1 MNPQDSSPF
10 FSRPQLATN
19 DNPLSPQGRFGR
31 LSSIGWY
38 GFVHLITFFATIALS
53 LILGIFNLNTL
64 SVENQFVNTLTG
76 LAGLGFVVILV
87 LYLYFLMVISIRRLH
102 DMNRSGWLI
111 LLFLIPLLNI
121 FMGLYLLLGSGTNG
135 VNNYGLP
142 RATPVWEKILAWLMI
157 IITVLSFMASSSIVS
172 YMFGAGELEMPQ
184 PQEVI
189 QKGTAY
195 F

>member
-10 FSRPQLATN
+10 FSRPQPTSS
-19 DNPLSPQGRFGR
+19 DNPLSPEGRFGR

-53 LILGIFNLNTL
+53 LAMGIFNLNTL
-64 SVENQFVNTLTG
+64 SVDNQFVNALTG
-76 LAGLGFVVILV
+76 IAGLGFVVILV
-87 LYLYFLMVISIRRLH
+87 LYIYLVMVITIRRLH

-111 LLFLIPLLNI
+111 LLFLLPVVNILL
-121 FMGLYLLLGSGTNG
+121 GLYLLLGSGTAG
-135 VNNYGLP
+135 INNYGSP
-142 RATPVWEKILAWLMI
+142 RETPVWEKILAWLMI
-157 IITVLSFMASSSIVS
+157 IITVLSFLASGSMVS
-172 YMFGAGELEMPQ
+172 YMFGTGELEM

-189 QKGTAY
+189 QKGTQY

>member
-10 FSRPQLATN
+10 FSRPPLPTN

-38 GFVHLITFFATIALS
+38 GFVHLITFFATLALS
-53 LILGIFNLNTL
+53 LTMGIFHLNTL
-64 SVENQFVNTLTG
+64 SVDNQFVNTLTG

-121 FMGLYLLLGSGTNG
+121 FMGLYLILGSGSKG

>member
-10 FSRPQLATN
+10 FSRPPLPTN

-38 GFVHLITFFATIALS
+38 GFVHLITFFATLALS
-53 LILGIFNLNTL
+53 LTMGIFHLNTL
-64 SVENQFVNTLTG
+64 SVDNQFVNTLTG

-121 FMGLYLLLGSGTNG
+121 FMGLYLLLGSGSKG

-142 RATPVWEKILAWLMI
+142 RATLVWEKILAWLMI

>member
-10 FSRPQLATN
+10 FSRPPLPTN

-38 GFVHLITFFATIALS
+38 GFVHLITFFATLALS
-53 LILGIFNLNTL
+53 LTMGIFHLNTL
-64 SVENQFVNTLTG
+64 SVDNQFVNTLTG

-121 FMGLYLLLGSGTNG
+121 FMGLYLLLGSGSKG

-142 RATPVWEKILAWLMI
+142 RATPIWEKILAWLMI

>member
-10 FSRPQLATN
+10 FSRPPLASN

-53 LILGIFNLNTL
+53 LTMGIFNLNTL
-64 SVENQFVNTLTG
+64 SVDNQFVNTLTG

-87 LYLYFLMVISIRRLH
+87 LYIYFLMVITIRRLH

-121 FMGLYLLLGSGTNG
+121 FMGLYLLLGSGSNG
-135 VNNYGLP
+135 INNYGLP
-142 RATPVWEKILAWLMI
+142 RVTPVWEKILAWLMI
-157 IITVLSFMASSSIVS
+157 IITVLSFMASSSMVS

>member
-10 FSRPQLATN
+10 FSRPQPTSS
-19 DNPLSPQGRFGR
+19 DNPLSPEGRFGR

-53 LILGIFNLNTL
+53 LVMGIFNLNTL
-64 SVENQFVNTLTG
+64 SVDNQFVNTLTG
-76 LAGLGFVVILV
+76 IAGLGFVVILV
-87 LYLYFLMVISIRRLH
+87 LYIYLVMVITIRRLH

-111 LLFLIPLLNI
+111 LLFLLPVVNILL
-121 FMGLYLLLGSGTNG
+121 GLYLLLGSGTAG
-135 VNNYGLP
+135 INNYGLP
-142 RATPVWEKILAWLMI
+142 RETPVWEKILAWLMI
-157 IITVLSFMASSSIVS
+157 IITVLSFLASGSMVS
-172 YMFGAGELEMPQ
+172 YMFGKGELEM

-189 QKGTAY
+189 QKGTQY

>member
-10 FSRPQLATN
+10 FSRPPLPTN

-38 GFVHLITFFATIALS
+38 GFVHLITFFATLALS
-53 LILGIFNLNTL
+53 LTMGIFHLNTL
-64 SVENQFVNTLTG
+64 SVDNQFVNTLTG

-121 FMGLYLLLGSGTNG
+121 FMGLYLLLGSGSKG

>member
-10 FSRPQLATN
+10 FSRPPLPTN

-38 GFVHLITFFATIALS
+38 GFVHLITFFATLALS
-53 LILGIFNLNTL
+53 LTMGIFHLNTL
-64 SVENQFVNTLTG
+64 SVDNQFVNTLTG
-76 LAGLGFVVILV
+76 LTGLGFGVILV

-121 FMGLYLLLGSGTNG
+121 FMGLYLLLGSGSKG

>member
-10 FSRPQLATN
+10 FSRPPLPTN

-38 GFVHLITFFATIALS
+38 GFVHLITFFATFALS
-53 LILGIFNLNTL
+53 LTMGIFHLNTL
-64 SVENQFVNTLTG
+64 SVDNQFVNTLTG

-121 FMGLYLLLGSGTNG
+121 FMGLYLLLGSGSKG

-142 RATPVWEKILAWLMI
+142 RATSVWEKILAWLMI

>member
-10 FSRPQLATN
+10 FSRPQPTSS
-19 DNPLSPQGRFGR
+19 DNPLSPEGRFGR

-53 LILGIFNLNTL
+53 WAMGIFNLNTL
-64 SVENQFVNTLTG
+64 SVDNQFVNALTG
-76 LAGLGFVVILV
+76 IAGLGFVVILV
-87 LYLYFLMVISIRRLH
+87 LYIYLVMVITIRRLH

-111 LLFLIPLLNI
+111 LLFLLPVVNILL
-121 FMGLYLLLGSGTNG
+121 GLYLLLGSGTAG
-135 VNNYGLP
+135 INNYGSP
-142 RATPVWEKILAWLMI
+142 RETPVWEKILAWLMI
-157 IITVLSFMASSSIVS
+157 IITVLSFLASGSMVS
-172 YMFGAGELEMPQ
+172 YMFGTGELEM

-189 QKGTAY
+189 QKGTQY